1 LETKSVKETDMPKKR
16 KQIETKTSTKDM
28 DSLRKDHAE
37 RTNQQ
42 DVYKQA
48 EKILDKSPE
57 LKRMRSIKDGLKPS
71 SGIQVGGGDPK
82 YAEGWDRIFGKKDE
96 EK

>member
-1 LETKSVKETDMPKKR
+1 MTKKR

-48 EKILDKSPE
+48 ERILDKSPE

-71 SGIQVGGGDPK
+71 SGIQIGGGDPK
-82 YAEGWDRIFGKKDE
+82 YAEGWERILGNKNKDE
-96 EK
+96 ET

>member
-1 LETKSVKETDMPKKR
+1 MAKKK
-16 KQIETKTSTKDM
+16 KQIEIKTSKKDM

-48 EKILDKSPE
+48 ERIVDKNPE
-57 LKRMRSIKDGLKPS
+57 LKRLRSIKDGLKPS
-71 SGIQVGGGDPK
+71 SGIMIGGGDPK
-82 YAEGWDRIFGKKDE
+82 YAEGWERIFGKKDE

>member
-1 LETKSVKETDMPKKR
+1 MAKK
-16 KQIETKTSTKDM
+16 KQIDSTKTSTKDM
-28 DSLRKDHAE
+28 DGLRKEHAE

-48 EKILDKSPE
+48 ERILDKSPE

-82 YAEGWDRIFGKKDE
+82 YAEGWDRIFGKKNKDE
-96 EK
+96 E